1 MHRLSLAA
9 CAVALAMPGWSHG
22 QAAPPR
28 AELLK
33 AAESGRASAL
43 IAAIDDL
50 AADRAQD
57 RRTQGL
63 AVYLWSG
70 FGLPAVAIS
79 PNAWGALGA
88 CLAQGVAGACDG
100 PGAAGK
106 GQAMLAAM
114 TGAEPLPKAA
124 ERLAATIGQAPQGAP
139 RAMEAAVG
147 FPLGRAAD
155 NVRALDL
162 QLTAFAALAGPAPAK
177 ADCARLAAQVSGS
190 QAIAPLTGRGFPAEA
205 AEGFVLSSP
214 ANSAAIAEIRRSC
227 PEAAGAFTKARI
239 EPKLRAAVRHAPAE
253 VCGAR
258 TRQAYLEPS
267 PVTAGLMRDTPA
279 LQTRFATWDELQ
291 RISRLPVAQQP
302 LALEQQ
308 LGETAAFGE
317 VIASEAASAQ
327 VEGEVV
333 ALLAA
338 ACPNPAVERQVLAG
352 IEAHRGRLATLA
364 AASEGPR
371 LCGLAARRL
380 LHVDATAAV
389 RAAFEG
395 AREAPALGPASQA
408 AQSACSG
415 QPQVAQALAALPTT
429 TRLLLAR
436 NHPACKQ
443 ALVAVDA
450 AGAGF
455 DAAVKARDK
464 AGANAA
470 LRSLQSAWKQPPTAC
485 PGMADD
491 LTRMSVQTLDQA
503 QGILARM

>member
-1 MHRLSLAA
+1 M
-9 CAVALAMPGWSHG
+9 ALAIPGWSHG
-22 QAAPPR
+22 QAAPAR

-43 IAAIDDL
+43 IAAIDEL
-50 AADRAQD
+50 SADRTQD

-88 CLAQGVAGACDG
+88 CLAQGLAGACDG

-124 ERLAATIGQAPQGAP
+124 ERLATSLGRAPQGAP

-162 QLTAFAALAGPAPAK
+162 QLTAFAAQTGPAPVRP
-177 ADCARLAAQVSGS
+177 DCARLSAQISGA
-190 QAIAPLTGRGFPAEA
+190 QATAPLTGRGFPVDA
-205 AEGFVLSSP
+205 AEGFVLASP
-214 ANSAAIAEIRRSC
+214 SGAGTIAEIRRFC
-227 PEAAGAFTKARI
+227 PERADVVSKARV
-239 EPKLRAAVRHAPAE
+239 ESKLRAAVRHAPAE

-258 TRQAYLEPS
+258 VRQAYLEPN

-279 LQTRFATWDELQ
+279 LQTRFATWDALQ
-291 RISRLPVAQQP
+291 NISRLPVAEQP
-302 LALEQQ
+302 PALERQ
-308 LGETAAFGE
+308 LGESASFGE
-317 VIASEAASAQ
+317 VAAREAASAQ
-327 VEGEVV
+327 VEGELV
-333 ALLAA
+333 AVLAA
-338 ACPNPAVERQVLAG
+338 ACPNPVTERQVLAG
-352 IEAHRGRLATLA
+352 LETHRGRLATIA
-364 AASEGPR
+364 AAGEGPR

-380 LHVDATAAV
+380 LHVDAAASV

-395 AREAPALGPASQA
+395 AREAPALGPATQA
-408 AQSACSG
+408 AQSACRG
-415 QPQVAQALAALPTT
+415 QPQAAQALAALTT
-429 TRLLLAR
+429 PTRLALAR
-436 NHPACKQ
+436 NHPACRQ
-443 ALVAVDA
+443 ALTAVDA

-470 LRSLQSAWKQPPTAC
+470 LGSLRSAWKQPPTAC

-491 LTRMSVQTLDQA
+491 LARMSVQTLDQA
-503 QGILARM
+503 QAILARM